1 MVLNLKIEQANND
14 HNLSIPYL
22 DGKGPISHMNL
33 RRMKMNKLRKLFG
46 SQRVEEN
53 KMNKYFND
61 VCKKFKIGRKFKS
74 VDQSKALEI
83 LKICTDN

>member
-53 KMNKYFND
+53 KMNK
-61 VCKKFKIGRKFKS
+61 
-74 VDQSKALEI
+74 
-83 LKICTDN
+83 